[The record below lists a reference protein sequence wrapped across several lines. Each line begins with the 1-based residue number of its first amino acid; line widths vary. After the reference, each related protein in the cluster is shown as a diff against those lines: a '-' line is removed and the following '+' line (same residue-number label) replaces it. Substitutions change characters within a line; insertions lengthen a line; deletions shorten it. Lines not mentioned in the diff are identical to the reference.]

1 VARLP
6 AANLKPPI
14 GWPLLRLPNENGGL
28 DWPDLATSVAA
39 QLRKLL
45 ATRPGELLGH
55 RDYGAGLQRF
65 LHEPNT
71 LATRARIREAIEQA
85 ITRHEPRLV
94 LDAVDVLDETEVAAG
109 ELGQVRIEVR
119 YRLRRDGT
127 PGEMGASLAVG
138 AS

>member
-1 VARLP
+1 MAQVP
-6 AANLKPPI
+6 AASLLPPI
-14 GWPLLRLPNENGGL
+14 GWPLLPLPDDNGAL

-85 ITRHEPRLV
+85 ITRHEPRVV
-94 LDAVDVLDETEVAAG
+94 LDAVEVFDETDRATG

-127 PGEMGASLAVG
+127 PGELGAALVLGAS
-138 AS
+138 

>member
-1 VARLP
+1 MARLP
-6 AANLKPPI
+6 AANLQPPI
-14 GWPLLRLPNENGGL
+14 GWPLLPLPNKNGAL

-85 ITRHEPRLV
+85 IARHEPRVV
-94 LDAVDVLDETEVAAG
+94 LDAVDVFDETQRAAG
-109 ELGQVRIEVR
+109 ELGQVRIELR

-127 PGEMGASLAVG
+127 PGEISAALALGAS
-138 AS
+138 

>member
-1 VARLP
+1 MARLP
-6 AANLKPPI
+6 AANLQPPI
-14 GWPLLRLPNENGGL
+14 GWPLLPLPNENGAL

-85 ITRHEPRLV
+85 ITRHEPRIALEGV
-94 LDAVDVLDETEVAAG
+94 EVFDETDGANG

-127 PGEMGASLAVG
+127 PGEIGAALALG
-138 AS
+138 SA

>member
-1 VARLP
+1 MARVP
-6 AANLKPPI
+6 AASLLPPI
-14 GWPLLRLPNENGGL
+14 GWPLLPLPDENGAL
-28 DWPDLATSVAA
+28 DWPGLAASVAA

-85 ITRHEPRLV
+85 IARHEPRIM
-94 LDAVDVLDETEVAAG
+94 LDAVDVFDETDRAIG

-127 PGEMGASLAVG
+127 PGELSAALVLGAS
-138 AS
+138 